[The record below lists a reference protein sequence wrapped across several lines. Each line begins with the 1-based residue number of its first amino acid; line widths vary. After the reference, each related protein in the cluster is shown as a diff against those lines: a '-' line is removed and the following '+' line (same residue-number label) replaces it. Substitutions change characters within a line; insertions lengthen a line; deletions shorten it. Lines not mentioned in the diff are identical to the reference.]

1 MSKQLAEQATTPA
14 SHRWRDLIRRKD
26 DGAGEIHWP
35 AQANLR
41 TIRWFS
47 RLQGFLLPAG
57 DRLYHCPAAGLLAL
71 RFWQPD

>member
-26 DGAGEIHWP
+26 DGAGEIHRP

-47 RLQGFLLPAG
+47 GLQGFLPSCWRSPLSLSCRWSSRPSV
-57 DRLYHCPAAGLLAL
+57 LAA
-71 RFWQPD
+71 